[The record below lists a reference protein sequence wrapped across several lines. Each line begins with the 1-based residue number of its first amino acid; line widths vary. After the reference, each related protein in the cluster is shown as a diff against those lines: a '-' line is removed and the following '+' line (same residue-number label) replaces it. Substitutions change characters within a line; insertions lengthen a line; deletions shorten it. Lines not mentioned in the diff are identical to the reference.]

1 VPRKRRRLKKLI
13 PLDDLKKVVA
23 DLIAVP
29 KDSIPKPKGK
39 PERRGQNRKKTSP

>member
-1 VPRKRRRLKKLI
+1 MPRKKRLLEPLI

-23 DLIAVP
+23 DLISVP

-39 PERRGQNRKKTSP
+39 RKTRKLKPKH